1 MSSVTTLH
9 RDTAFQVR
17 SLSSQFSN
25 YNFREY
31 ARRRTRDAFRE
42 HQKEGEERKIQ
53 EFIQEGL
60 KNLRMMKRQTVISQ
74 FYQLDRLVVEGQ
86 KTGKQTGDRGDI
98 VRQKDVGSSRS
109 GRQFGETANR
119 SRTSAADHDIF
130 EGLPIRRWTRQ
141 AHTISQDAKTDNL
154 PDQNIAGA
162 GGNVAGGKADQQ
174 FPELPMPKDSHLLAP
189 HSRALLRAARAGYI
203 YLLPASKDTQS
214 VDERDGPDME
224 DATTPAVKNERSY
237 TARKWS
243 QIPRH
248 VELPEVEFLA
258 KRRPGLPSLY
268 GASGA
273 VTAAV
278 PNASQPMR
286 KAKIRKVDPETG
298 NITIYD
304 AWIPEGQKV
313 EGEIKD
319 ESQASNGQPDV
330 TVIKATPAPGTVVEG
345 VGVANA
351 EGIVVASTAVESPT
365 KQRKGPP
372 PPKRKGKGLRGRGRK
387 KVMFAPGEGAEAGG
401 EERVAEG
408 EQDEDEDDEEGEEGE
423 DVEDGEEVTTKPGET
438 PQTDTP
444 MKDATPDAAPDTVP
458 KLDLEATPSLPPAT
472 ENETAVAP
480 TAEPITPE
488 PQSPIRPQS
497 EQLTPP
503 EEPVPEIE
511 PTKVEEVPE
520 VKPEPTPSAD
530 MMEGLQQTQ
539 PTPEIPVTEKV
550 EVTETVQPAVDGTAT
565 IETET
570 KVEQTVLETD
580 APITTEAVEEPKPTA
595 TAVPETQPELPDTI
609 QENSTKEPSQP
620 AEEPSQVKTE
630 QSPAAEPRPE
640 PEVKP
645 ETEPAVSEPVA
656 EEQAI
661 QEPNPSTEENVV
673 SSAPAEAPVHEK
685 AGKS

>member
-1 MSSVTTLH
+1 M
-9 RDTAFQVR
+9 
-17 SLSSQFSN
+17 
-25 YNFREY
+25 
-31 ARRRTRDAFRE
+31 
-42 HQKEGEERKIQ
+42 
-53 EFIQEGL
+53 
-60 KNLRMMKRQTVISQ
+60 
-74 FYQLDRLVVEGQ
+74 
-86 KTGKQTGDRGDI
+86 
-98 VRQKDVGSSRS
+98 
-109 GRQFGETANR
+109 
-119 SRTSAADHDIF
+119 
-130 EGLPIRRWTRQ
+130 
-141 AHTISQDAKTDNL
+141 
-154 PDQNIAGA
+154 
-162 GGNVAGGKADQQ
+162 
-174 FPELPMPKDSHLLAP
+174 
-189 HSRALLRAARAGYI
+189 
-203 YLLPASKDTQS
+203 
-214 VDERDGPDME
+214 DERDGPDME

-278 PNASQPMR
+278 PNGSQPMR

-319 ESQASNGQPDV
+319 ESQASNGHPDV

-365 KQRKGPP
+365 KRKGPP

-387 KVMFAPGEGAEAGG
+387 KVMFAPGEGAETGG
-401 EERVAEG
+401 EERAAEG

-423 DVEDGEEVTTKPGET
+423 EAENGEDGEEATKPGET
-438 PQTDTP
+438 SQTDTP
-444 MKDATPDAAPDTVP
+444 MKDAAPDAAPDTAP
-458 KLDLEATPSLPPAT
+458 KLDLEAAPSLLPPAT
-472 ENETAVAP
+472 QNENAVAP
-480 TAEPITPE
+480 TAEPVIPE

-503 EEPVPEIE
+503 EERIPEIE
-511 PTKVEEVPE
+511 PTNVEEVPE

-530 MMEGLQQTQ
+530 LMEDVQQTQ
-539 PTPEIPVTEKV
+539 PAPEVPVTEKV

-565 IETET
+565 VETET
-570 KVEQTVLETD
+570 KLEQTVQLPD
-580 APITTEAVEEPKPTA
+580 APITSEAVEEPRTA

-609 QENSTKEPSQP
+609 RESSTKEPSQP
-620 AEEPSQVKTE
+620 AEETSQVKTE
-630 QSPAAEPRPE
+630 QFPAIEPRTE
-640 PEVKP
+640 PEAKA
-645 ETEPAVSEPVA
+645 ETEPSVPEPVA
-656 EEQAI
+656 EEAAI
-661 QEPNPSTEENVV
+661 QEPNPPAEENATNT
-673 SSAPAEAPVHEK
+673 APTGAPVEEK
-685 AGKS
+685 AGES

>member
-1 MSSVTTLH
+1 
-9 RDTAFQVR
+9 
-17 SLSSQFSN
+17 
-25 YNFREY
+25 
-31 ARRRTRDAFRE
+31 
-42 HQKEGEERKIQ
+42 
-53 EFIQEGL
+53 
-60 KNLRMMKRQTVISQ
+60 
-74 FYQLDRLVVEGQ
+74 
-86 KTGKQTGDRGDI
+86 
-98 VRQKDVGSSRS
+98 
-109 GRQFGETANR
+109 
-119 SRTSAADHDIF
+119 
-130 EGLPIRRWTRQ
+130 
-141 AHTISQDAKTDNL
+141 
-154 PDQNIAGA
+154 
-162 GGNVAGGKADQQ
+162 
-174 FPELPMPKDSHLLAP
+174 MPKDSHLLAP

-423 DVEDGEEVTTKPGET
+423 DAEDGEETAKPGET
-438 PQTDTP
+438 QTDTP
-444 MKDATPDAAPDTVP
+444 MKDAAPAAAP

-472 ENETAVAP
+472 ANETAVAP
-480 TAEPITPE
+480 TAEPIIPE

-511 PTKVEEVPE
+511 PTKVEEVSE

-530 MMEGLQQTQ
+530 MMEDVQQTQ
-539 PTPEIPVTEKV
+539 PVSEVPVSEKV

-570 KVEQTVLETD
+570 KVEQAVLPPEV
-580 APITTEAVEEPKPTA
+580 PVPSEPVDEPQSA
-595 TAVPETQPELPDTI
+595 TGVPETQPELPDTI
-609 QENSTKEPSQP
+609 QESSTKEPSRP
-620 AEEPSQVKTE
+620 AEETSQVKTE
-630 QSPAAEPRPE
+630 QPPTAEPGIE
-640 PEVKP
+640 PEAKS

-656 EEQAI
+656 DAQAV
-661 QEPNPSTEENVV
+661 QEPNPPTEENTRN
-673 SSAPAEAPVHEK
+673 SAPAEAPVEEK
-685 AGKS
+685 AGES

>member
-1 MSSVTTLH
+1 MHPAYYDFAKVKNHSRPQSNRNT
-9 RDTAFQVR
+9 RP
-17 SLSSQFSN
+17 QF
-25 YNFREY
+25 R
-31 ARRRTRDAFRE
+31 
-42 HQKEGEERKIQ
+42 
-53 EFIQEGL
+53 
-60 KNLRMMKRQTVISQ
+60 
-74 FYQLDRLVVEGQ
+74 
-86 KTGKQTGDRGDI
+86 
-98 VRQKDVGSSRS
+98 SSRS
-109 GRQFGETANR
+109 GRQFGETTNR

-141 AHTISQDAKTDNL
+141 AHIISQDAKPDNH
-154 PDQNIAGA
+154 PDHNAAGSN
-162 GGNVAGGKADQQ
+162 NVAGGKPDQQ

-189 HSRALLRAARAGYI
+189 QSRALLRAARAGYI

-286 KAKIRKVDPETG
+286 KAKIRKVDSETG

-365 KQRKGPP
+365 KRKGPP

-401 EERVAEG
+401 EDRAADG

-423 DVEDGEEVTTKPGET
+423 DAEDGEEAAKPGESS
-438 PQTDTP
+438 DTP
-444 MKDATPDAAPDTVP
+444 MKDAAPDAAPDTAVDTAP
-458 KLDLEATPSLPPAT
+458 KLDLEATPNLPPAT
-472 ENETAVAP
+472 ENVTVPP
-480 TAEPITPE
+480 TAEPFIPE

-503 EEPVPEIE
+503 EDPVPEIE
-511 PTKVEEVPE
+511 PTDVEEVPE
-520 VKPEPTPSAD
+520 VKPEPTLSAD
-530 MMEGLQQTQ
+530 LMEDVQQTQ
-539 PTPEIPVTEKV
+539 PVPEVPVTEKI
-550 EVTETVQPAVDGTAT
+550 EITQTVQPAVDGTTAV
-565 IETET
+565 ETEM
-570 KVEQTVLETD
+570 KVEQTELQPE
-580 APITTEAVEEPKPTA
+580 APITSEAVAEPQVAPTA
-595 TAVPETQPELPDTI
+595 PEPQPELTDTI
-609 QENSTKEPSQP
+609 QESVAKEPSQP
-620 AEEPSQVKTE
+620 ADDTSQVKTE
-630 QSPAAEPRPE
+630 QSPAVEHHPE
-640 PEVKP
+640 PEAKT

-656 EEQAI
+656 ENQAI
-661 QEPNPSTEENVV
+661 QDPNPTTEEEAVN
-673 SSAPAEAPVHEK
+673 SAPAEPPVDEK
-685 AGKS
+685 PGES

>member
-1 MSSVTTLH
+1 MAPT
-9 RDTAFQVR
+9 
-17 SLSSQFSN
+17 
-25 YNFREY
+25 FR
-31 ARRRTRDAFRE
+31 
-42 HQKEGEERKIQ
+42 
-53 EFIQEGL
+53 
-60 KNLRMMKRQTVISQ
+60 
-74 FYQLDRLVVEGQ
+74 
-86 KTGKQTGDRGDI
+86 
-98 VRQKDVGSSRS
+98 SSRS
-109 GRQFGETANR
+109 GRQFGENANR

-154 PDQNIAGA
+154 PDQSNTGAG

-174 FPELPMPKDSHLLAP
+174 FPELPMPRDSHLLAP

-423 DVEDGEEVTTKPGET
+423 DAEDGEEVTIKPGET

-444 MKDATPDAAPDTVP
+444 MKDAAPDAAPDATPDATPDTVP
-458 KLDLEATPSLPPAT
+458 KLDLEAAPSLPPAT
-472 ENETAVAP
+472 GNENAVAP
-480 TAEPITPE
+480 TAEPVIPI

-503 EEPVPEIE
+503 EELAPEVE

-520 VKPEPTPSAD
+520 EVPEVMPEPTPSAD
-530 MMEGLQQTQ
+530 MMEDVQTQ
-539 PTPEIPVTEKV
+539 PAPEIPVTEKV
-550 EVTETVQPAVDGTAT
+550 EVTETVQPVVDGTAT

-580 APITTEAVEEPKPTA
+580 APITTEAVEEPKPAA

-609 QENSTKEPSQP
+609 QEDSTKEPSQP

-656 EEQAI
+656 EEQTI

-673 SSAPAEAPVHEK
+673 SSAPAEAPVDEK
-685 AGKS
+685 AGES